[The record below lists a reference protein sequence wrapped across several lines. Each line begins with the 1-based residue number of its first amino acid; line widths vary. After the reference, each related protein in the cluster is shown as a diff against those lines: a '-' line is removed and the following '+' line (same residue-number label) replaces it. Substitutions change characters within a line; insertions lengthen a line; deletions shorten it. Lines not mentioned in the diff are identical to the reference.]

1 MQRLNPKSASWE
13 IYSSLR
19 ARAPLVA
26 RADGRGFKKVLETS
40 KKPYDIDFAR
50 VMAKAAVGFFRD
62 SGLMPALAFTFSD
75 EISLVF
81 LDSPFAGR
89 VEKIDSL
96 IAGFLSSAISL
107 DLARPVSMDCRT
119 IPLCKDE
126 IGVYLAE
133 RQAETWRNHVFSYG
147 FYMLVE
153 EGLSKTLAMERL
165 RGMKEHEIHELV
177 YQKGINLARTPAWE
191 RRGVMVRRKGGLVVE
206 DWELPLFSSKEGKAL
221 LEEIIETART
231 DQRPVPDLSDS
242 KKAFDL

>member
-13 IYSSLR
+13 IYSNLR

-26 RADGRGFKKVLETS
+26 RADGRGFKKVLETR

-50 VMAKAAVGFFRD
+50 LMADAAASFFRD
-62 SGLMPALAFTFSD
+62 SGLTPALAFTFSD

-81 LDSPFAGR
+81 LEAPFAGR

-96 IAGFLSSAISL
+96 IAGFLSSAVSL

-119 IPLCKDE
+119 IPLCEDE

-133 RQAETWRNHVFSYG
+133 RQDETWRNHLFSYG

-153 EGLSKTLAMERL
+153 EGLSKTQTMERL
-165 RGMKEHEIHELV
+165 RGMKEQEIHELV
-177 YQKGINLARTPAWE
+177 YQKGVNLARTPAWE
-191 RRGVMVRRKGGLVVE
+191 RRGVMIRRKGGQVVQ
-206 DWELPLFSSKEGKAL
+206 DWELPLFASKEGKAL
-221 LEEIIETART
+221 LEEIIKTARIG
-231 DQRPVPDLSDS
+231 S
-242 KKAFDL
+242 KAGP